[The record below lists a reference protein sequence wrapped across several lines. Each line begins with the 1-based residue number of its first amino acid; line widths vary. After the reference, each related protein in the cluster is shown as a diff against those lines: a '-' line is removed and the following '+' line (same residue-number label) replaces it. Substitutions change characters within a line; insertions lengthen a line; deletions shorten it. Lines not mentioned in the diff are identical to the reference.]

1 MKTQRVLKR
10 LSKYTNVRY
19 RMNQVFLQFTIN
31 LQSKP
36 KKFGTLTRFHGGF
49 FQLEIL
55 EVFKTAFLLKTT
67 IWIWLFFKYCRVLE
81 NLKIYPR
88 KMQAAKKLLE
98 IARDRRKT
106 LKKEIEERKMR
117 KSQAG
122 KINIFLH

>member
-10 LSKYTNVRY
+10 LRKYTNVRY

-55 EVFKTAFLLKTT
+55 EVFKTAFLLKIT
-67 IWIWLFFKYCRVLE
+67 I
-81 NLKIYPR
+81 
-88 KMQAAKKLLE
+88 
-98 IARDRRKT
+98 
-106 LKKEIEERKMR
+106 
-117 KSQAG
+117 
-122 KINIFLH
+122 